1 MSPREILQF
10 NTLMNEGAVDRALAI
25 KGEFSQEC
33 SKLQSL
39 IDEWDKRGKIDAR
52 LQDLAMQTSRFQE
65 ETKAFDETVAN
76 LQARIDKVDEREKA
90 AAAKEMELSGKEAA
104 TILAASQLGKEK
116 DDFAARMFADLNSLA
131 DARAAIAAQQSDI
144 YAQQQELA
152 KREKA
157 VADKLAALKALA
169 A

>member
-25 KGEFSQEC
+25 KGEFAQEC
-33 SKLQSL
+33 SRLQSL
-39 IDEWDKRGKIDAR
+39 IDEWDKRGKIEAR

-76 LQARIDKVDEREKA
+76 LQARIDKVDAREKA
-90 AAAKEMELSGKEAA
+90 AAAKEAELSGKEAA
-104 TILAASQLGKEK
+104 TILAASQLAKER
-116 DDFAARMFADLNSLA
+116 DEHADQVTAEMKSLA
-131 DARAAIAAQQSDI
+131 DFKESLAAQQSDI
-144 YAQQQELA
+144 FAQQQELA